1 MAVFL
6 DSEINRKL
14 KLNKKWIEKKL
25 RFKKSIKA

>member
-6 DSEINRKL
+6 DSEINGKL
-14 KLNKKWIEKKL
+14 KINKKWIEKKL